1 LKSKSVIII
10 GGGIAG
16 LTAAWE
22 LARQDVDVHLVEK
35 DFFLGGHAIEY
46 NCKATDTCQQC
57 DACTVEKVLKNVSG
71 DSRITLHLA
80 SEVQDISTRN
90 GDFTVTL
97 KENIQFAAPQEQE
110 KLAAAYAGCPVP
122 GAIRRGPSI
131 NNKPLYAVDESLL
144 AQLRDQAP
152 DLFGPDGLNP
162 DKQPAQETLTA
173 GAVLLATGFEPFNP
187 ESKPTYNSASLKNV
201 VSAFDLEM
209 IKKDRGHYTRPS
221 DGQPARKVAFIQCVG
236 SRNEQLGHLWCS
248 HVCCPYALRMA
259 EVMKKEHPETEV
271 TVFYMDVQNCGR
283 EHLNFYQQCQS
294 DFRFVRN
301 IPVDIYPGENDSPL
315 VSIMDE
321 NDGTLTHEAYDLV
334 VLSVGIM
341 PGPDNARLAELARIS
356 LTPNGFMQSVNDLDA
371 TSTAVDG
378 IFVAGTATGPKS
390 IAETMANAGQAV
402 RNTVKHLG
410 VSR

>member
-22 LARQDVDVHLVEK
+22 LAQQEVDVHLVEK
-35 DFFLGGHAIEY
+35 DYFLGGHAIEY

-71 DSRITLHLA
+71 DPRITLHLA
-80 SEVQDISTRN
+80 SEVQDISKHN

-97 KENIQFAAPQEQE
+97 NEKTLFAAPQEQE
-110 KLAAAYAGCPVP
+110 KLAAVHASSPVP
-122 GAIRRGPSI
+122 EAVRRGPSI
-131 NNKPLYAVDESLL
+131 NNRPLYAVQESLL
-144 AQLRDQAP
+144 PQLKDQLP
-152 DLFGPDGLNP
+152 ELFGPDGLDA
-162 DKQPAQETLTA
+162 DKKPTQTTLTA

-187 ESKPTYNSASLKNV
+187 ENKPTYNSASLKNV
-201 VSAFDLEM
+201 VSAFDLEK
-209 IKKDRGHYTRPS
+209 IKKDRGHYIRPS
-221 DGQPARKVAFIQCVG
+221 DGQPAQKVAFIQCVG

-271 TVFYMDVQNCGR
+271 TVFYMDIQNCGR
-283 EHLNFYQQCQS
+283 DNQNFYQQCQS
-294 DFRFVRN
+294 DCRFVRN
-301 IPVDIYPGENDSPL
+301 IPVDIYPGQNESLL
-315 VSIMDE
+315 VSTMDE
-321 NDGTLTHEAYDLV
+321 KDGTLTHEPYDLV

-341 PGPDNARLAELARIS
+341 PGQDNVRLAELADVS
-356 LTPNGFMQSVNDLDA
+356 LTPNGFMQPKNDLDT

-378 IFVAGTATGPKS
+378 IFMAGTATGPKS